1 MDWFIVEKNQIAK
14 EYLQHA
20 VSSKNERDIRKDTVV
35 WKKFE
40 KGNEAETIYLWV
52 TDGLGVEG
60 GGDGN
65 FGYGEKVAAL
75 LWAHFLCMFDFRTTL
90 YSHKQI
96 NTVHS

>member
-1 MDWFIVEKNQIAK
+1 MDWFLVEKNQSAK

-60 GGDGN
+60 GETGTSGM
-65 FGYGEKVAAL
+65 GKR
-75 LWAHFLCMFDFRTTL
+75 WQHFSEHTFCACLISEQH
-90 YSHKQI
+90 YIHISK
-96 NTVHS
+96 